1 MSDNAIELPEHT
13 VALIDEPAAD
23 GPLYLATANG
33 ENGLET
39 QVVDVRGEV
48 PAAYPP
54 RSIHDRVVTDTAS
67 FRAEIARRPLI
78 ERVST
83 VWGNRQKGEITAVY
97 DELPGAAISDYTRRG
112 DRLILRFV
120 PDPDWATLGR
130 TADGAFHGQEEF
142 GDLIESAGH
151 LITSHPAA
159 ELIEIVDDI
168 RASSKGSFESRPRR
182 DTGSMHI
189 TYSEEVTVRS
199 GAQSKTGTAPK
210 ELEVPR
216 EITLSARPFEDYPL
230 VEVKCWL
237 RLRVNQGQLGLG
249 LFPQPYQHLVRDA
262 WTHVTTELAEKL
274 GVPVYA
280 ANLGR

>member
-1 MSDNAIELPEHT
+1 MSDNAIELPVHATE
-13 VALIDEPAAD
+13 LIDEPASD
-23 GPLYLATANG
+23 GPLYLVTANG
-33 ENGLET
+33 DGGL
-39 QVVDVRGEV
+39 QFNVIDVRAEA
-48 PAAYPP
+48 PNAFPP
-54 RSIHDRVVTDTAS
+54 RIVNDRIVTDTAS
-67 FRAEIARRPLI
+67 FLAEINRRPLI
-78 ERVST
+78 ESLST

-112 DRLILRFV
+112 DRLTLRFV

-130 TADGAFHGQEEF
+130 TADAAFHGQDEF
-142 GDLIESAGH
+142 GDMIEAAGH

-159 ELIEIVDDI
+159 ELMEIVDSV
-168 RASSKGSFESRPRR
+168 RTSSKGSFESRIKR
-182 DTGSMHI
+182 DTGTQYL
-189 TYSEEVTVRS
+189 TYSEEVSAKAGSST
-199 GAQSKTGTAPK
+199 KP
-210 ELEVPR
+210 LEVPR

-237 RLRVNQGQLGLG
+237 RLRVNQGALGLG

>member
-1 MSDNAIELPEHT
+1 MSDNAIELPIHATE
-13 VALIDEPAAD
+13 LIDEPASD

-39 QVVDVRGEV
+39 RVIDIRAEA
-48 PAAYPP
+48 PNAFPP
-54 RSIHDRVVTDTAS
+54 RTVNDRVVTDTAS
-67 FRAEIARRPLI
+67 FLAEIGRRPLLADN
-78 ERVST
+78 ST
-83 VWGNRQKGEITAVY
+83 VWGNRQKGEITAIY
-97 DELPGAAISDYTRRG
+97 DELSPLPTNKYTRRG

-130 TADGAFHGQEEF
+130 TADGAFHGQDEF
-142 GDLIESAGH
+142 GDMIEAAGH

-159 ELIEIVDDI
+159 ELMEIVDSV
-168 RASSKGSFESRPRR
+168 RTSSKGSFESRIKR
-182 DTGSMHI
+182 DTGTQYL
-189 TYSEEVTVRS
+189 TYSEEVSAKAGSST
-199 GAQSKTGTAPK
+199 KP
-210 ELEVPR
+210 LEVPR

-230 VEVKCWL
+230 VEVTCWL

-274 GVPVYA
+274 EVPVYA